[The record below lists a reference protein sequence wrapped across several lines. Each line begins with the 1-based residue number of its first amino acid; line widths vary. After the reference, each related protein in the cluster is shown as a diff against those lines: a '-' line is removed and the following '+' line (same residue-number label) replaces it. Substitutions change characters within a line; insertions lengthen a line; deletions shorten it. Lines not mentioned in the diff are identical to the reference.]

1 MHKHVSVILYFV
13 YILGIRYYLY
23 TSFFSISNIKFLN
36 AIGKF
41 WLTSLDDKFASDF
54 FLCKCS
60 DVKNI
65 GNLKISNYYKR
76 LIDLWSFFLPSHTLY
91 VKEDILDQNIFGNA
105 KFSYNGN
112 ALFFSSFSVSCM
124 YKIEDIWD
132 DNTIFLRVLPKYSTV
147 FMIEEIGFQNIA
159 E

>member
-1 MHKHVSVILYFV
+1 MTFLLRAQI
-13 YILGIRYYLY
+13 
-23 TSFFSISNIKFLN
+23 NI
-36 AIGKF
+36 
-41 WLTSLDDKFASDF
+41 DF
-54 FLCKCS
+54 HIKGRQCS
-60 DVKNI
+60 DVKHI
-65 GNLKISNYYKR
+65 GSLKISNYYKR
-76 LIDLWSFFLPSHTLY
+76 LLESWSFFLESQTLY